1 MIKEVEVIVQ
11 VEVRPGGP
19 VALSTVDP
27 EDLHSFIYTGPAPTT
42 FGEAPILAELVMAG
56 ELPPVVERLPKEP
69 LVLPV
74 VDRAGDYGGT
84 WRRGFTGPGDVWN
97 INRPTPA
104 KLLMWDTDE
113 VTIYANMAAGFSA
126 SDDDKVFTITLREGM
141 KWSDGAPL
149 TTADIDFGF
158 NHVVTN
164 EEINPGAGG
173 KLGFS
178 SVAPADI
185 EIVDDYTF
193 RFIFDEPTPAFLED
207 LASGGVDGNFD
218 YSQYGRNIISPKHY
232 MSQFHIDFGD
242 KAEIEQMVKDGGF
255 ETWTQLFLA
264 KAHVHQNP
272 DIPVLAPW
280 KMTSPNTGD
289 SWEFERNPYYWAVD
303 PEGNQLPYIDRIQ
316 LTLTTAV
323 EVLHLMAMSGEI
335 DYQRRHIELSKLPL
349 LIAARETGNYRLELT
364 PNWRGTGFNFNLT
377 YDEDPEINKWINN
390 VDFRRALALGVDRDS
405 FNQTFFQGLGLNRNA
420 SPLSAH
426 PFYLGSEWD
435 TKWNYLDIDQAN
447 QMLDD
452 IGLSAKGSD
461 GFRLRTDNGDV
472 LSIEIGCIAN
482 YFEDYCGMGELLAS
496 QWAEIGIKGVLKGR
510 SVDLYSQLRADN
522 TLISN
527 VGGGP
532 GGREPMAWQC
542 TNRDN
547 CEISNAVGQW
557 NDSDGAEGSPPSGVI
572 KQIIDLNNAAKPL
585 RRADRKQYFQDAFK
599 LQIDSQIGITFQHGA
614 PAFMG
619 VAVIKN
625 NFKNVAPGVGD
636 IVSIPK
642 SHRADQWFFEGGKND
657 AGY

>member
-1 MIKEVEVIVQ
+1 M
-11 VEVRPGGP
+11 
-19 VALSTVDP
+19 
-27 EDLHSFIYTGPAPTT
+27 
-42 FGEAPILAELVMAG
+42 
-56 ELPPVVERLPKEP
+56 
-69 LVLPV
+69 
-74 VDRAGDYGGT
+74 
-84 WRRGFTGPGDVWN
+84 
-97 INRPTPA
+97 
-104 KLLMWDTDE
+104 
-113 VTIYANMAAGFSA
+113 
-126 SDDDKVFTITLREGM
+126 
-141 KWSDGAPL
+141 
-149 TTADIDFGF
+149 
-158 NHVVTN
+158 
-164 EEINPGAGG
+164 
-173 KLGFS
+173 
-178 SVAPADI
+178 APADI

-193 RFIFDEPTPAFLED
+193 RFVFDEPTPAFLED
-207 LASGGVDGNFD
+207 LASGGVDGSFGF
-218 YSQYGRNIISPKHY
+218 SAYGRNIISPKHY

-242 KAEIEQMVKDGGF
+242 KAAIEQMVKDSGY

-272 DIPVLAPW
+272 DIPVLGPW
-280 KMTSPNTGD
+280 KMTAPNTGD

-377 YDEDPEINKWINN
+377 YNEDPEINKWINN
-390 VDFRRALALGVDRDS
+390 VDFRRALALSVDRDS

-420 SPLSAH
+420 SPLPAH
-426 PFYLGSEWD
+426 PFYLGPEWD

-482 YFEDYCGMGELLAS
+482 YFEDYCGMGELLAA
-496 QWAEIGIKGVLKGR
+496 QWAEIGIKGVVKGR
-510 SVDLYSQLRADN
+510 SVDLFSQLRADN
-522 TLISN
+522 TLLSN

-557 NDSDGAEGSPPSGVI
+557 NDSDGEEGEAPSGVV

>member
-1 MIKEVEVIVQ
+1 M
-11 VEVRPGGP
+11 
-19 VALSTVDP
+19 
-27 EDLHSFIYTGPAPTT
+27 
-42 FGEAPILAELVMAG
+42 
-56 ELPPVVERLPKEP
+56 
-69 LVLPV
+69 
-74 VDRAGDYGGT
+74 
-84 WRRGFTGPGDVWN
+84 
-97 INRPTPA
+97 
-104 KLLMWDTDE
+104 
-113 VTIYANMAAGFSA
+113 
-126 SDDDKVFTITLREGM
+126 
-141 KWSDGAPL
+141 
-149 TTADIDFGF
+149 
-158 NHVVTN
+158 
-164 EEINPGAGG
+164 
-173 KLGFS
+173 
-178 SVAPADI
+178 
-185 EIVDDYTF
+185 
-193 RFIFDEPTPAFLED
+193 
-207 LASGGVDGNFD
+207 
-218 YSQYGRNIISPKHY
+218 
-232 MSQFHIDFGD
+232 
-242 KAEIEQMVKDGGF
+242 
-255 ETWTQLFLA
+255 
-264 KAHVHQNP
+264 
-272 DIPVLAPW
+272 
-280 KMTSPNTGD
+280 
-289 SWEFERNPYYWAVD
+289 D

-323 EVLHLMAMSGEI
+323 EVLHLMAMAGEI

-349 LIAARETGNYRLELT
+349 LVAARETGNYRLELT

-390 VDFRRALALGVDRDS
+390 VDFRRALALSVDRDA

-420 SPLSAH
+420 SPLPAH

-452 IGLSAKGSD
+452 IGLSAKNSE

-522 TLISN
+522 LLISN

-542 TNRDN
+542 TNRDS

-557 NDSDGAEGSPPSGVI
+557 NDSDGAEGEAPSGVV